1 MWWEY
6 IEEIEIVE
14 VMKYM
19 WRSYDQF
26 INTPFIIIDTV
37 KTRMSLEA
45 KQIKNGK

>member
-26 INTPFIIIDTV
+26 MDAPSMIIDTI
-37 KTRMSLEA
+37 KIRMSLEA
-45 KQIKNGK
+45 KKSKQW